1 MQPEVLFPM
10 IGLTI
15 IYLLALFTIP
25 YMLTRRAAAK
35 VVAIFR
41 ANCAM
46 DPQSAKTADE
56 LGLRPQTLLSSIVRR
71 RDYKSNAFQL
81 LLKADVIIKISD
93 DRVYLS
99 EKGLTRLCENK
110 GWRRSRLCNRDYK

>member
-1 MQPEVLFPM
+1 MQSEVLFPM

-41 ANCAM
+41 GNCAM

-81 LLKADVIIKISD
+81 LLKADVIIKTSD

-99 EKGLTRLCENK
+99 EKGLSRLCESK